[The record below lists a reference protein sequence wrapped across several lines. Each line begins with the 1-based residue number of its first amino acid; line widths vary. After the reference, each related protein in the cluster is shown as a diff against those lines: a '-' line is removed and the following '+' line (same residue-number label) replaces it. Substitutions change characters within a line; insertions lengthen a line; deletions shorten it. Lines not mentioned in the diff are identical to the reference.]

1 MSNRFPEE
9 AKSLALSTIEQVVC
23 VFLYWVCLFFISP
36 SGKAHREIRD
46 FHAVSRVLYLICF
59 QRAG

>member
-9 AKSLALSTIEQVVC
+9 AKSLVISTTERVI
-23 VFLYWVCLFFISP
+23 FFFFFRWVCLFFISP

-46 FHAVSRVLYLICF
+46 FHAFSRVL
-59 QRAG
+59 